1 MDIPMSD
8 LHFRFM
14 SVGYIFRDLFLSPK
28 EKVKEAG
35 IRPGSH
41 VLDYGCGPGSYTVA
55 AAELVGEAGKV
66 FALDIHPLALQKVRK
81 RASKKGLEN
90 IETILSNCSTG
101 LESCCLD
108 VVLLYDT
115 FHSLRDPDSV
125 LTELHRV
132 LKRDAILSFSDHHLE
147 ESEILSRIPG
157 TLFRIVGKG
166 KRTYKFSRVE

>member
-1 MDIPMSD
+1 MDIPMSN

-14 SVGYIFRDLFLSPK
+14 SFGYIFRDLFSSPE

-35 IRPGSH
+35 TKPGFR
-41 VLDYGCGPGSYTVA
+41 VLDYGCGPGSYTIA
-55 AAELVGEAGKV
+55 AAELVKETGKV
-66 FALDIHPLALQKVRK
+66 FALDIHPLALRNVQK

-101 LESCCLD
+101 LEPHCLD

-115 FHSLRDPDSV
+115 LHSLSDPDNV

-132 LKRDAILSFSDHHLE
+132 LKQNAILSFSDHHMK
-147 ESEILSRIPG
+147 ESEILSRLPG
-157 TLFRIVGKG
+157 TLFRMVGKG
-166 KRTYKFSRVE
+166 ERTYRFSRVE